1 MNQIMIPGFLALG
14 VIIAVLIGYFLVL
27 FVLSYITIL
36 TLADL
41 SAKLTALAIS
51 SPLDFLHAAILLT
64 AFCFLSVIVI
74 LLIFSAPYVTKQIV
88 TYPFRSDT

>member
-36 TLADL
+36 VLGDL
-41 SAKLTALAIS
+41 SGKLTALAIS
-51 SPLDFLHAAILLT
+51 SPLDFLHAMILLT
-64 AFCFLSVIVI
+64 AFCFLSVILT
-74 LLIFSAPYVTKQIV
+74 LLLFSVPYVTKQIV
-88 TYPFRSDT
+88 SRPFRSDP